1 MPHWE
6 LLLLFFTIAAVYA
19 SAGFG
24 GGSSYLAVMA
34 LFAIPMQTMRST
46 SLMCNI
52 VVVLGGTY
60 ILWKS
65 GYLNFKKILPL
76 SIASIPM
83 TFLGGMMPLKEH
95 TFFVLLGFSL
105 IIAALLM
112 FFQQYLKSEEPEQ
125 QLSKSLKLLESYDND
140 GMLQNFKGLK
150 PLKSSAIG
158 GIIGFFS
165 GMVGIGGGIF
175 LSPILNLMKWDT
187 PKNIAATASFFILVN
202 SISGLVGQL
211 IQNKFTLDWQFALP
225 LMFAVLLGGQLGS
238 RFSNIKLN
246 QAWVR
251 QITAALVFYAGVN
264 FMDTFVKKSL
274 VASCQFL
281 VVSFGR
287 N

>member
-6 LLLLFFTIAAVYA
+6 LLILFFTIATVYA

-105 IIAALLM
+105 ILAALLM
-112 FFQQYLKSEEPEQ
+112 FFQKTINSESQSHKVSENLIG
-125 QLSKSLKLLESYDND
+125 LS
-140 GMLQNFKGLK
+140 GIGG
-150 PLKSSAIG
+150 AIG
-158 GIIGFFS
+158 FLS

-175 LSPILNLMKWDT
+175 LSPILNLIKWDT

-238 RFSNIKLN
+238 RFSDIKLD
-246 QAWVR
+246 QKWVR
-251 QITAALVFYAGVN
+251 QITAALVFYAGIN
-264 FMDTFVKKSL
+264 ILWTHL
-274 VASCQFL
+274 
-281 VVSFGR
+281 
-287 N
+287 